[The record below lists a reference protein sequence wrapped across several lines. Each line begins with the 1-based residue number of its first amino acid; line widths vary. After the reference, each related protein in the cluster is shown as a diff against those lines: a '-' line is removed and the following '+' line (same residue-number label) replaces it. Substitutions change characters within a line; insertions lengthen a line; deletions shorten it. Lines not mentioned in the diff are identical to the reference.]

1 MAFVRKH
8 FVWLILGAVLV
19 GEGVFAFMLFREKAH
34 ARAQIKQ
41 LTGKRED
48 RNRRIQQNPAEANV
62 MRALARRRKA
72 TERERGDDL
81 LCMWHAARRL
91 ERLFGKHDKVSIRPW
106 NPLSRGEMGA
116 FKSSYQFSYNAAVD
130 AIGKDLAALN
140 ATREQIGLA
149 AQRDFVEKA
158 EITIG
163 DIFTAQQDFRI
174 TRDIVLAAHATGMY
188 GLGKLEFER
197 EGEKERRPRGPGA
210 PKEKGRYFDRIRV
223 EFPVYCQYRDLAG
236 FLEELQSPRL
246 DRFRKGAE
254 PPVDITIRSV
264 RSVERYTSKRA
275 EGRGDA
281 STGGRRVAPVDEYG
295 PPVPPTRPRPRERPT
310 GPRETGP
317 PLRPGER
324 RGVPPLRPGERTGVP
339 PETAEPPPEPMA
351 GLVEAVLVCEVLDY
365 NVGIYQIAFKEAAG
379 FKTKADVAAWAENHL
394 QAVRNDLQTIDERRS
409 RLIDREAKEH
419 KGAKKPVPRPTR
431 DRAWITP
438 ADAAWVSKAMQTIE
452 EFKESS
458 KGKDQGFTITA
469 YTGSV
474 HERHYKFTEPE
485 AALKWLRQA
494 AVYEERRLEA
504 WQAFFQY
511 VLDALKT
518 EDPKK
523 EGGALTLT
531 FLDKKYFDDGKAL
544 DLSLYRDL
552 KLPAE
557 DPKARG
563 QKTSP
568 PDSVVIKFRLITFRP
583 DTGRASRR

>member
-8 FVWLILGAVLV
+8 FVWLILGAVLL
-19 GEGVFAFMLFREKAH
+19 GEGVFAVMLFRRKVYAGE
-34 ARAQIKQ
+34 QITQ
-41 LTGKRED
+41 LTTKRND
-48 RNRRIQQNPAEANV
+48 RNQLIQKNPAEPTV
-62 MRALARRRKA
+62 MKALARRGKA
-72 TERERGDDL
+72 TERERGDSL

-106 NPLSRGEMGA
+106 SPLSRGEMGA

-130 AIGKDLAALN
+130 AISEDLAALN
-140 ATREQIGLA
+140 ATREAIGLA

-174 TRDIVLAAHATGMY
+174 TRDVVLAAHATGMY
-188 GLGKLEFER
+188 GLGKLAFER
-197 EGEKERRPRGPGA
+197 EGKDERRPRGPGA
-210 PKEKGRYFDRIRV
+210 PKEKGRYFGRISA
-223 EFPVYCQYRDLAG
+223 EFPVYCQYRELAG

-246 DRFRKGAE
+246 DRFRKGSE
-254 PPVDITIRSV
+254 PPLDITIRSV
-264 RSVERYTSKRA
+264 KSIQRHRSERA
-275 EGRGDA
+275 AGGRGA

-295 PPVPPTRPRPRERPT
+295 PLVPRTRPRHRERPV
-310 GPRETGP
+310 GPREAGP
-317 PLRPGER
+317 ALRPGER
-324 RGVPPLRPGERTGVP
+324 PGVPPLRPGERPGMP
-339 PETAEPPPEPMA
+339 AATAEPAPEPMA

-379 FKTKADVAAWAENHL
+379 FKTKTDVAAWAGNHL
-394 QAVRNDLQTIDERRS
+394 QTVSDQLQRIDRRRS
-409 RLIDREAKEH
+409 ELIDREEKQYKKAD
-419 KGAKKPVPRPTR
+419 KPVPRPTR
-431 DRAWITP
+431 DKAWITP
-438 ADAAWVSKAMQTIE
+438 AAAAWVSKAMQTIE
-452 EFKESS
+452 ELKKGSE
-458 KGKDQGFTITA
+458 GKDQEFTITA

-474 HERHYKFTEPE
+474 HERRYKFTDPE

-494 AVYEERRLEA
+494 AVYEERRLVA

-518 EDPKK
+518 EDPEK